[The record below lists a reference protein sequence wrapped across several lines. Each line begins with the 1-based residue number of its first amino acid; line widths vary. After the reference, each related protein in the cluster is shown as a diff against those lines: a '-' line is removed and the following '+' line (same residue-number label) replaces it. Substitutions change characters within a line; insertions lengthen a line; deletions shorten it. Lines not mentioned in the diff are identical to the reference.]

1 MEHDFH
7 QNLLLDAL
15 RAPPVPLVSA
25 SHANALMGWRGRT
38 SQRKDECLGAVEAEA
53 VISHVD
59 RAAIVQGMAEKV
71 QETAEQAVAVQI
83 IVDIG
88 PDRTA
93 EVIQPTA

>member
-7 QNLLLDAL
+7 HNLLHDAL
-15 RAPPVPLVSA
+15 RALP
-25 SHANALMGWRGRT
+25 SHYLDNALMGWGGRN
-38 SQRKDECLGAVEAEA
+38 SQRKGECLGAVEAEA